1 MVILNRYRTI
11 AALLL
16 LLVLTLTL
24 PGLAVDSPGRTR
36 LAKSPAVQSADP
48 IVPNNWKFHQIGT
61 LWSRVT
67 NFGFMGDDAY
77 NNRTPSCDYPG
88 GSGNSY
94 LYRGTI
100 WLSALVDGVPRS
112 TEGDDYEFSP
122 IDSVHVYSGPGARSE
137 QDTWTRYYD
146 VKAPLASA
154 HFPLGVEVT
163 ERTYAWS
170 ASWAGDFI
178 IYEYTVKNVGIDSN
192 DDGVP
197 DTPRDL
203 DKFHFTFRLD
213 ADVSKLPTWGAES
226 RFSNQDDFVLS
237 NVQPWDSWLKD
248 FPQMANRPHTLT
260 EADLDSTMVFMWDGD
275 NPSYPADNGVAD
287 DFGNPGPDGKQQ
299 TPGFIGIKVLKTEP
313 HLKPSSFH
321 QGQIYNDTSTDLE
334 AWNKIVSAY
343 SYDGLIYSKKL
354 PYCFDF
360 RGFLT
365 FGPLEKFKTGDS
377 LKLTAALSV
386 GSDPDSGGVYS
397 LMKLMKNMK
406 TAQFIVDN
414 DYNVSSEKLAPAAP
428 QVQLQQVLDGNQVTG
443 VKVIWNDTP
452 AAHQY
457 FEGFKVWKA
466 VGKNAQGSYDWR
478 PLGAGT
484 YANLPGGI
492 WPPPPGDNAGT
503 YAIVDEEIINGYDYT
518 YSVQSFTRD
527 INDPIPL
534 GVIQSNI
541 LNSAATISP
550 ANPAATSTL
559 DNVKVVPNPYV
570 GSSAWNNPLP
580 SDQDPWQH
588 RIQFTNLPPD
598 ATIKIFTLDGDLID
612 EIRSTQ
618 AVRKT
623 MDTSV
628 YGPESVAEWDLITRN
643 NQEAA
648 PGLYMYVVDS
658 PTLGQKIGKFV
669 IIQ

>member
-24 PGLAVDSPGRTR
+24 PGLAVDSPGRAR

-112 TEGDDYEFSP
+112 SEGDDYEFSP
-122 IDSVHVYSGPGARSE
+122 LDSVHVYSGPGARSE

-146 VKAPLASA
+146 IKAPLASA

-192 DDGVP
+192 DDGLP

-203 DKFHFTFRLD
+203 DQFHFTFRLD
-213 ADVSKLPTWGAES
+213 ADVSKLPTWGAEY

-287 DFGNPGPDGKQQ
+287 DFGNPGPDGKLQ

-313 HLKPSSFH
+313 NLKPSSFH

-334 AWNKIVSAY
+334 AWNKIVTAY
-343 SYDGLIYSKKL
+343 SYDGLLFSKGK
-354 PYCFDF
+354 PYCYDF

-365 FGPLEKFKTGDS
+365 FGPLEKFKAGDS

-428 QVQLQQVLDGNQVTG
+428 QVQLKQVLDGNQVSG
-443 VKVIWNDTP
+443 VKVIWNDAP

-466 VGKNAQGSYDWR
+466 VGKNAQGGYDWQ

-484 YANLPGGI
+484 YANIPGGI
-492 WPPPPGDNAGT
+492 WPPPPGDDPGT
-503 YAIVDEEIINGYDYT
+503 YTILDEEIINGYDYT

-550 ANPAATSTL
+550 ANPVATSTL

-570 GSSAWNNPLP
+570 GSAAWNNPLP

-588 RIQFTNLPPD
+588 RIQFTNLPAD

-623 MDTSV
+623 MDASV
-628 YGPESVAEWDLITRN
+628 YGPASVAEWDLITRN